1 MKVDKLHIRS
11 RFKNLENVTV
21 DFDQDHLMTVIVG
34 RNGSGKSNVLEAL
47 VSIFRNLDLG
57 EAPPFSYELVYRLG
71 EPHSIDQP
79 SDRWLE
85 VIIDADP
92 TRGTLAKQYEVC
104 VRDLL
109 SGETPADMFAEKPQ
123 GITIPFS
130 KVKRDKEGSAPYL
143 PKYVFAYYSGP
154 SDRLERY
161 FRKHRTDFYR
171 SLLKNELD
179 LKGDIRPLFYAKPHH
194 SQFVLL
200 AFFLSEQDSK
210 EKAFLREHLGID
222 GLDSIHFVM
231 RQPGWAKEKGEL
243 FWGARGVVRRFLD
256 ELIKYTLSPVKITRQ
271 EDTSLTGSNIRNE
284 FFHLFLPDQYALR
297 DFARDLSADELFK
310 MLESTLLSEII
321 SEVSIRVKVSSSEE
335 PLTFRELSEGEQ
347 QLLTVLGLL
356 KFTGGKDS
364 LFLLDEPD
372 THLNPSWAVK
382 YLKFLREFVP
392 NHETSHLLMVTHHP
406 LAIAELKKQQVQ
418 VMWRDDDYKVHS
430 QEPYIDPRGA
440 GFMATLTEIFG
451 LNTTLDLETQSL
463 LDQRN
468 ELAHIE
474 NRSED
479 ENNQL
484 DLINDHLNRLGF
496 SFENRDPLY
505 SDFLLAWQD
514 LRYSDKPLLTPDKA
528 AQRRL
533 AMKKVIEA
541 ILTKKDES

>member
-256 ELIKYTLSPVKITRQ
+256 ELIKYTLSPVKIIRQ

-310 MLESTLLSEII
+310 MFESTLLSEII